1 MSSRPRPGAGSWA
14 ACSPTPP
21 HAGGLARAVAGFVL
35 DDLVARHGR
44 AALMVLTGNA
54 PAVAA
59 YERLGMA
66 KRLFG
71 AAQIPPPR

>member
-1 MSSRPRPGAGSWA
+1 V
-14 ACSPTPP
+14 C
-21 HAGGLARAVAGFVL
+21 GFVV
-35 DDLVARHGR
+35 DALVNQHGR

-54 PAVAA
+54 PAVAT

-71 AAQIPPPR
+71 AAHIAAR